1 MKSQKDAQV
10 TFLSN
15 VKETKLMHYQSVG
28 LALTRIQSG
37 KSKSLVEQVRAGDK
51 NAKIKLPVVLF
62 SGMFKERRDDML
74 FEHSGLIVLDFDK
87 LEDINEVRSRVGTDN
102 YVYAMW
108 VSPSG
113 NGIKVLVKIKFP
125 ERHRDHF
132 RALEAYFD
140 KQYGLEVDAT
150 GANESRACFESY
162 DPDIVI
168 NENSSV
174 FQALLTE
181 QAQEFKERERG
192 EVLTD
197 YRKLAIPVKMIATAA
212 DGEKHTALRNA
223 AVLCGGYIAAGRLEE
238 DEVVRVLTREIQKRD
253 IDSLESAKMTIRD
266 GLEYGKRMPINEVID
281 QENQAIKEV
290 ELEDM
295 DMGFLSSDDDDF
307 IWIEKYSTGQI
318 QPGLGTGNKH
328 FDQYFRYKKELLIAN
343 GHSNVGKTTVML
355 YLIINSTIRH
365 GWKWVLYSAE
375 NKTALLKV
383 RLMEFLVGRTV
394 DSMTTPERKLA
405 FKWVQEHFTV
415 ISNHDIYSFKDLILM
430 CEKLRRSQRVD
441 GFFVDPY
448 NALRINM
455 SGSNALSTHE
465 YHYEAISEF
474 LTYATA
480 HDIAVWI
487 NMHAITEAQRRKD
500 ENGLTLPPYAEDTE
514 GGGRNVNRAD
524 TFLTIHRRIQAMDHL
539 ERKTV
544 EIHVRKVRTQELGG
558 EPTPVDQPFLL
569 RMDESRTGFHA
580 LQGDNL
586 YRPDFLTRQQ
596 QFERPNLDI
605 TDIQRT
611 FDIAF

>member
-1 MKSQKDAQV
+1 
-10 TFLSN
+10 
-15 VKETKLMHYQSVG
+15 
-28 LALTRIQSG
+28 
-37 KSKSLVEQVRAGDK
+37 
-51 NAKIKLPVVLF
+51 
-62 SGMFKERRDDML
+62 
-74 FEHSGLIVLDFDK
+74 
-87 LEDINEVRSRVGTDN
+87 
-102 YVYAMW
+102 
-108 VSPSG
+108 
-113 NGIKVLVKIKFP
+113 
-125 ERHRDHF
+125 
-132 RALEAYFD
+132 
-140 KQYGLEVDAT
+140 
-150 GANESRACFESY
+150 
-162 DPDIVI
+162 
-168 NENSSV
+168 
-174 FQALLTE
+174 
-181 QAQEFKERERG
+181 
-192 EVLTD
+192 
-197 YRKLAIPVKMIATAA
+197 
-212 DGEKHTALRNA
+212 
-223 AVLCGGYIAAGRLEE
+223 
-238 DEVVRVLTREIQKRD
+238 
-253 IDSLESAKMTIRD
+253 
-266 GLEYGKRMPINEVID
+266 
-281 QENQAIKEV
+281 
-290 ELEDM
+290 
-295 DMGFLSSDDDDF
+295 
-307 IWIEKYSTGQI
+307 
-318 QPGLGTGNKH
+318 
-328 FDQYFRYKKELLIAN
+328 
-343 GHSNVGKTTVML
+343 
-355 YLIINSTIRH
+355 
-365 GWKWVLYSAE
+365 
-375 NKTALLKV
+375 
-383 RLMEFLVGRTV
+383 
-394 DSMTTPERKLA
+394 MTTPERKLA